1 MFQGQVIRSA
11 APAELPRDAD
21 APRPLARGLAF
32 GLPLSLGLWTA
43 LAVLIF

>member
-11 APAELPRDAD
+11 EAIGVRSDPVGPEA
-21 APRPLARGLAF
+21 LARGLAF

-43 LAVLIF
+43 LALLIF